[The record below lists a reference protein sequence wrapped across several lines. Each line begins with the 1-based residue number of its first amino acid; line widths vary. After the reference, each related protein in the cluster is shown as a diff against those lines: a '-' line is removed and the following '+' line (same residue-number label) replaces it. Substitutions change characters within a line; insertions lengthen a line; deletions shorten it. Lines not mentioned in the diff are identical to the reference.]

1 MRDLIGKLEV
11 VDDDT
16 ASALR
21 VIDHFDRLVDERAS
35 TAAVVRAAA
44 ALAGSPAGL
53 HDAARGLVKRF
64 APDGRALTGGTEGS
78 WHHAPIPG
86 QAGSWLWLERAGD
99 AGPLDALILERAARA
114 LQALSTGSSDPST
127 SGLVRIACDPDATD
141 ADRLDAVARL
151 GLTGPVTV
159 VLSTSVHLRATLLS
173 TVGALVVALLPGTP
187 TIPEGIR
194 AGAAVATNP
203 LQLPTALEQ
212 ARTALRLAADVGGLA
227 PAVVRYDAA
236 PTSRSWT
243 IRTRRALVRAPRL
256 CPHDRG
262 AERDRGPGCAARAPR
277 RGRHPQRAVCADRSR
292 PSSAARRTDPVRRR
306 RAVRRHQTGAG
317 QVPTLS
323 RNRPMGGTPSYV
335 GDFKRVTVADRDR
348 ISNSA

>member
-64 APDGRALTGGTEGS
+64 APDGRTLTGETEGS

-86 QAGSWLWLERAGD
+86 QPGSWLWLERTGD

-114 LQALSTGSSDPST
+114 LQALSTGASDPST

-141 ADRLDAVARL
+141 SDRRDAVARL

-159 VLSTSVHLRATLLS
+159 VLSTSVHLRATLIS

-187 TIPEGIR
+187 TIPDGVR
-194 AGAAVATNP
+194 AGAAVAPDP
-203 LQLPTALEQ
+203 LQLPNALEQ

-227 PAVVRYDAA
+227 PAVVRYDDLG
-236 PTSRSWT
+236 
-243 IRTRRALVRAPRL
+243 ALAVI
-256 CPHDRG
+256 
-262 AERDRGPGCAARAPR
+262 AERISADEAAGVGDVRRLEELLAGHPWVVDTLYAVLDQPSLR
-277 RGRHPQRAVCADRSR
+277 QSAAMLHVHHSTLQERLTWLSGQLGYSPIKGRGRQRAAVTLLLWRVAHG
-292 PSSAARRTDPVRRR
+292 TD
-306 RAVRRHQTGAG
+306 Q
-317 QVPTLS
+317 QVVDDPH
-323 RNRPMGGTPSYV
+323 
-335 GDFKRVTVADRDR
+335 
-348 ISNSA
+348 